1 MRISLLEPFGWS
13 QPRAPPGFGGGHGE
27 ERLHQLGIER
37 GAQADGLRKTGAADG
52 GMAVQALFVKNHR
65 NPEPAVFQKELL
77 NGVSKLRHGACG
89 TPFSGIAGTSGV
101 AGASD

>member
-13 QPRAPPGFGGGHGE
+13 QPRARPGFGGGHGE

-52 GMAVQALFVKNHR
+52 GMAVQALFAPGYR
-65 NPEPAVFQKELL
+65 
-77 NGVSKLRHGACG
+77 
-89 TPFSGIAGTSGV
+89 PFSARRTSS
-101 AGASD
+101 ARLFLSSPASSRCLSNRSRAWAADHPY